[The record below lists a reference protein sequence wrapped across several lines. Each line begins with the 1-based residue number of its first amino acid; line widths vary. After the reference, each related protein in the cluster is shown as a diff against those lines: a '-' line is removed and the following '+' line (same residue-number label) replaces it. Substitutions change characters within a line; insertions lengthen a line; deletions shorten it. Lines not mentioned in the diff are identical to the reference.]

1 MPRVVVIGSPRVGK
15 STYASKLAK
24 QLNVHLASTGKR
36 TEQPEG
42 LVSTDNYMKRGSFK
56 DVPGLVIKDLENRES
71 FVLEGTQAVRV
82 LRTWYQRNP
91 EGPKLDKVIYVQ
103 NAPWVRHNKG
113 QAAMGKAV
121 RTIFREVAPLLEK
134 AGVPIE
140 PLCIPEFSQEDWREY
155 RQERLTEAA
164 REDRE
169 NEQTEAAPKA
179 PPASVLTD
187 PVDGP
192 ADVVQDT

>member
-1 MPRVVVIGSPRVGK
+1 MPRVVVIGAPRVGK
-15 STYASKLAK
+15 STYATKLAK
-24 QLNVHLASTGKR
+24 QYGVHLASTGKR
-36 TEQPEG
+36 SEQPEG
-42 LVSTDNYMKRGSFK
+42 LVSTDNYMKRGSFA
-56 DVPGLVIKDLENRES
+56 DVPGLIIKDLKGRQS

-82 LRTWYQRNP
+82 LRTWYQQDP

-113 QAAMGKAV
+113 QAAMGKSV
-121 RTIFREVAPLLEK
+121 RTIFRDVAPLLEK
-134 AGVPIE
+134 AGVPVE

-169 NEQTEAAPKA
+169 NEQAEATSQA
-179 PPASVLTD
+179 PPATVLSD

-192 ADVVQDT
+192 TDVVQDT